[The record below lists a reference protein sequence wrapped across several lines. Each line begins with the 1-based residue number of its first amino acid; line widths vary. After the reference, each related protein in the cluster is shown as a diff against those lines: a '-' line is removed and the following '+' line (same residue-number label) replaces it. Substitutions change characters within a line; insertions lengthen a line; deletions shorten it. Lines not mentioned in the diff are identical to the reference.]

1 MRVMVRDLSFAYTQ
15 KLVLNKISFSLE
27 SGDFLAV
34 VGKNGSGKSTLAK
47 CLLGLLKVPNDTIF
61 LDDVDINVMLKTTNI
76 GYVPQKA
83 DFNSEFPITVKE
95 VLTSSYRGKRDRSF
109 TSIVNDLEINRFYYD
124 NINCLSGG
132 QLQRIFIARAL
143 INHPKLL
150 ILDEP
155 TAGIDKA
162 NLDSLKE
169 ILRKLKNQKITI
181 IMITHNMGFA
191 LDLAQY
197 ILHLDEILD
206 YSIEKVGEASC

>member
-1 MRVMVRDLSFAYTQ
+1 MRVTVRDLSFAYTQ
-15 KLVLNKISFSLE
+15 KPVLNKISFSLE

-61 LDDVDINVMLKTTNI
+61 LDDVDINVMSKTYNI
-76 GYVPQKA
+76 GYVPQKP

-95 VLTSSYRGKRDRSF
+95 ILTSSYRGKRDQSF

-181 IMITHNMGFA
+181 IMITHHMDFA

-206 YSIEKVGEASC
+206 YSIEKVGEK

>member
-1 MRVMVRDLSFAYTQ
+1 MRVTVRDLSFAYTQ
-15 KLVLNKISFSLE
+15 KPVLNKISFSLE

-61 LDDVDINVMLKTTNI
+61 LDDVDINVMPKTYNI
-76 GYVPQKA
+76 GYVPQKP

-95 VLTSSYRGKRDRSF
+95 ILTSSYRGKRDQSF

-181 IMITHNMGFA
+181 IMITHHMDFA

-206 YSIEKVGEASC
+206 YSIEKVGEK

>member
-1 MRVMVRDLSFAYTQ
+1 MRVTVRDLSFAYTQ
-15 KLVLNKISFSLE
+15 KPVLNKISFSLE

-61 LDDVDINVMLKTTNI
+61 LDDVDINVMSKTHNI
-76 GYVPQKA
+76 GYVPQKP

-95 VLTSSYRGKRDRSF
+95 ILTSSYRGKRDKSF

-143 INHPKLL
+143 INRPKLL

-181 IMITHNMGFA
+181 IMITHHMDFA

-206 YSIEKVGEASC
+206 YSIEKVGEK

>member
-1 MRVMVRDLSFAYTQ
+1 MRVTVRDLSFAYTQ
-15 KLVLNKISFSLE
+15 KPVLNKISFSLE

-61 LDDVDINVMLKTTNI
+61 LDDVDINVMSKTHNI
-76 GYVPQKA
+76 GYVPQKP

-95 VLTSSYRGKRDRSF
+95 ILTSSYRGKRDKSF

-143 INHPKLL
+143 INRPKLL

-181 IMITHNMGFA
+181 IMITHHMDFA
-191 LDLAQY
+191 LDLAN
-197 ILHLDEILD
+197 IFFISMKS
-206 YSIEKVGEASC
+206 SIIRLRK

>member
-1 MRVMVRDLSFAYTQ
+1 MRVTVRDLSFAYTQ
-15 KLVLNKISFSLE
+15 KPVLNKISFSLE
-27 SGDFLAV
+27 SGDFLAI

-61 LDDVDINVMLKTTNI
+61 LDDVDINVMSKTYNI
-76 GYVPQKA
+76 GYVPQKP

-95 VLTSSYRGKRDRSF
+95 ILTSSYRGKRDQSF

-143 INHPKLL
+143 INRPKLL

-162 NLDSLKE
+162 NLDGLKG

-181 IMITHNMGFA
+181 IMITHHMDFA

-206 YSIEKVGEASC
+206 YSIEKVGEK